1 MSKLG
6 LAQFSGSQ
14 VIIVNSFFI
23 AIYYDKLVFSKP
35 SRVKIVIGLYSLTEV
50 LRISSILKDRLY
62 LIFNSQIH

>member
-1 MSKLG
+1 MTKLG
-6 LAQFSGSQ
+6 LAQLSGSQ

-23 AIYYDKLVFSKP
+23 AISYDKLVFSKL